1 MDDPAFILYA
11 KVACGQVP
19 SSFVLMITMPHAAD
33 TLLGE
38 RAHTRCAHEQ
48 QQGFD
53 GSRLLR
59 YRFSHPLY
67 MQFGEAAAS
76 SVTIS
81 KPEAAVPIAKESKMG
96 FATNAIHGGQEPGP
110 ATGAIVAP
118 IYQTSTYVYDEL
130 GKNKGYDYARTN
142 HPNRKA
148 LERTIA
154 KLEDGHSAYV
164 FTSGMAGIDA
174 VFRLL
179 RPGDHVVLSEA
190 VYGGVFRLSTQL
202 LVHFGLEF
210 SFVDTSSEAAVVSA
224 FRPNTKMLYI
234 ETPTN
239 PTMRIADIAALAK
252 VASQRNITV
261 VVDNTFL
268 SPYLQRPIE
277 LGAHIVVHSMTKYL
291 NGHSDST
298 GGAVVLTRKEDA
310 EKIYFI
316 QRSAGSGLAPMDCFL
331 ISRGIKTLAVRM
343 LQHNANG
350 LVVAR
355 HLDTHPKVQKV
366 LYPGLTSHPQHEIAR
381 RQQKGPGGMLSF
393 DLGSLEAARRLLN
406 HVKLC
411 ALVESLGGVESLISL
426 PALMTHASMPQKVRE
441 RVGITEG
448 LVRLSVGIED
458 AGDIIADLDQ
468 ALHHV

>member
-1 MDDPAFILYA
+1 
-11 KVACGQVP
+11 
-19 SSFVLMITMPHAAD
+19 
-33 TLLGE
+33 
-38 RAHTRCAHEQ
+38 
-48 QQGFD
+48 
-53 GSRLLR
+53 
-59 YRFSHPLY
+59 
-67 MQFGEAAAS
+67 
-76 SVTIS
+76 
-81 KPEAAVPIAKESKMG
+81 MG
-96 FATNAIHGGQEPGP
+96 FATNAIHVGQEPDP

-118 IYQTSTYVYDEL
+118 IYQTSTYVNEEL

-148 LERTIA
+148 LERTLA
-154 KLEDGHSAYV
+154 KLEGGHSAYV

-210 SFVDTSSEAAVVSA
+210 SFVDTSSPDAVRMA
-224 FRPNTKMLYI
+224 LRPNTKMLYV
-234 ETPTN
+234 ETPAN
-239 PTMRIADIAALAK
+239 PTMGVADIAALSKLANE
-252 VASQRNITV
+252 RNVTV

-298 GGAVVLTRKEDA
+298 GGAVVLTRPADA

-350 LVVAR
+350 ISVAR
-355 HLDTHPKVQKV
+355 HLDAHPKVRKV
-366 LYPGLTSHPQHEIAR
+366 FYPGLPSHPQHDIAR
-381 RQQKGPGGMLSF
+381 RQQKGPGAMLSF
-393 DLGSLEAARRLLN
+393 ELGTLEAARRFLN

-411 ALVESLGGVESLISL
+411 SLAESLGGVETLISL
-426 PALMTHASMPQKVRE
+426 PAVMTHASMPKEVQD

-458 AGDIIADLDQ
+458 VEDIIADLDQ
-468 ALHHV
+468 ALLYV

>member
-1 MDDPAFILYA
+1 MGKY
-11 KVACGQVP
+11 KN
-19 SSFVLMITMPHAAD
+19 
-33 TLLGE
+33 
-38 RAHTRCAHEQ
+38 
-48 QQGFD
+48 GF
-53 GSRLLR
+53 
-59 YRFSHPLY
+59 
-67 MQFGEAAAS
+67 
-76 SVTIS
+76 
-81 KPEAAVPIAKESKMG
+81 
-96 FATNAIHGGQEPGP
+96 
-110 ATGAIVAP
+110 
-118 IYQTSTYVYDEL
+118 
-130 GKNKGYDYARTN
+130 DYARTN

-164 FTSGMAGIDA
+164 FASGMAGIDA

-210 SFVDTSSEAAVVSA
+210 SFVDTSSSEAVQSA

-252 VASQRNITV
+252 LASQRNITV

-298 GGAVVLTRKEDA
+298 GGAVVLTRQEDA

-366 LYPGLTSHPQHEIAR
+366 LYPGLASHPHHELAR

-393 DLGSLEAARRLLN
+393 DLGSLEAARRFLN

-411 ALVESLGGVESLISL
+411 ALAESLGGVESLISL
-426 PALMTHASMPQKVRE
+426 PALMTHASMPQEVRE

-458 AGDIIADLDQ
+458 ADDIIADLDQ

>member
-1 MDDPAFILYA
+1 
-11 KVACGQVP
+11 
-19 SSFVLMITMPHAAD
+19 
-33 TLLGE
+33 
-38 RAHTRCAHEQ
+38 
-48 QQGFD
+48 
-53 GSRLLR
+53 
-59 YRFSHPLY
+59 
-67 MQFGEAAAS
+67 
-76 SVTIS
+76 
-81 KPEAAVPIAKESKMG
+81 MG
-96 FATNAIHGGQEPGP
+96 FATNAIHVGQEPDS

-118 IYQTSTYVYDEL
+118 IYQTSTYVNEEL
-130 GKNKGYDYARTN
+130 GKYKDGYDYARTN

-190 VYGGVFRLSTQL
+190 VYGGVFRLATQL

-210 SFVDTSSEAAVVSA
+210 SFVDTSSEAAVMSA

-239 PTMRIADIAALAK
+239 PTMSIADIAALAK
-252 VASQRNITV
+252 LASPRNITV

-355 HLDTHPKVQKV
+355 HLDTHPKVKKV
-366 LYPGLTSHPQHEIAR
+366 LYPGLANHPQHDIAR

-411 ALVESLGGVESLISL
+411 ALAESLGGVESLISL
-426 PALMTHASMPQKVRE
+426 PALMTHASMPAEVRE

-458 AGDIIADLDQ
+458 ADDIIADLDQ

>member
-1 MDDPAFILYA
+1 
-11 KVACGQVP
+11 
-19 SSFVLMITMPHAAD
+19 
-33 TLLGE
+33 
-38 RAHTRCAHEQ
+38 
-48 QQGFD
+48 
-53 GSRLLR
+53 
-59 YRFSHPLY
+59 
-67 MQFGEAAAS
+67 
-76 SVTIS
+76 
-81 KPEAAVPIAKESKMG
+81 MG
-96 FATNAIHGGQEPGP
+96 FATNAIHVGQEPDS

-118 IYQTSTYVYDEL
+118 IYQTSTYVNEEL
-130 GKNKGYDYARTN
+130 GKYKDGYDYARTN

-210 SFVDTSSEAAVVSA
+210 SFVDTSSEAAVLSA

-239 PTMRIADIAALAK
+239 PTMRIADIAALTK
-252 VASQRNITV
+252 LASQRNITV

-291 NGHSDST
+291 NGHSDAT

-411 ALVESLGGVESLISL
+411 ALAESLGGVESLISL
-426 PALMTHASMPQKVRE
+426 PALMTHASMPAEVRE

-458 AGDIIADLDQ
+458 ADDIIADLDQ